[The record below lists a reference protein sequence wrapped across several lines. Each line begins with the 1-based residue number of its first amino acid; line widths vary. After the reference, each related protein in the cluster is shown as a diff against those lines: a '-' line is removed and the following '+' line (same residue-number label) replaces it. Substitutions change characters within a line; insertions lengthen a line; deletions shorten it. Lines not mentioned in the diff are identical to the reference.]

1 MSKQEFEEAIAN
13 ISNSFSLSKEKI
25 GAFSVNW
32 KLLPKALVVIAGK
45 FDRGEPISDA
55 EILEYKKVWKSDDP
69 LIDENGK
76 PFVFYIHDFANSHW
90 GKPNR
95 VFHVAWCQ
103 TLERMDSNGRR
114 ARYVKKGDL
123 DNNDFTV
130 DYGDGKKGI
139 EHLPACINCR
149 TKMQG
154 IVAPS
159 ELYYERERMDIRKFF
174 SLYGRQDLLDISNPM
189 YPVDYPENW
198 NQISQSL
205 RERAGWKCSSCKKD
219 FSNNKTQLHVHH
231 KDGRRGVVH
240 AGNLEVVCVDCH
252 SKKFG
257 HSHMRNGV
265 TRTSRIQSNSSGSFN
280 TATSEIKKTVP
291 QSPVV
296 ATTSISSSQRNKFD
310 SFVSNP
316 DRYATGSDKAK
327 QKVLEVIQTY
337 ESIKKDLN
345 QREQDKFLSALKI
358 YKNEMSKRL

>member
-1 MSKQEFEEAIAN
+1 MGKQEFEEAIAN
-13 ISNSFSLSKEKI
+13 ISSSFSLSKEKI
-25 GAFSVNW
+25 GALSVSW
-32 KLLPKALVVIAGK
+32 KLLPKALVAIAGK

-123 DNNDFTV
+123 VNNDFTV
-130 DYGDGKKGI
+130 DYGEGKKGI
-139 EHLPACINCR
+139 EHLPACINCKS
-149 TKMQG
+149 KMEG
-154 IVAPS
+154 IVAPT
-159 ELYYERERMDIRKFF
+159 ELYYLRDGMDIRKFF
-174 SLYGRQDLLDISNPM
+174 NLYGRQDLLDVSNPM

-198 NQISQSL
+198 SQISASL
-205 RERAGWKCSSCKKD
+205 RERSGWKCNSCKKD
-219 FSNNKTQLHVHH
+219 FSNNKSQLHVHH

-240 AGNLEVVCVDCH
+240 SGNLEVVCADCH
-252 SKKFG
+252 STKFG
-257 HSHMRNGV
+257 HAHMRNGA
-265 TRTSRIQSNSSGSFN
+265 TKFTSRHNSNFKSTVNQAPESPTSSFKVK
-280 TATSEIKKTVP
+280 TSN
-291 QSPVV
+291 
-296 ATTSISSSQRNKFD
+296 ISSSQRNKFD

-337 ESIKKDLN
+337 ETIKKDLN
-345 QREQDKFLSALKI
+345 QKEQDLFLKALKT
-358 YKNEMSKRL
+358 YKDAMKK

>member
-1 MSKQEFEEAIAN
+1 MGNREFEEAIAN
-13 ISNSFSLSKEKI
+13 ISSSFSLSKEKI
-25 GAFSVNW
+25 GALSVNW
-32 KLLPKALVVIAGK
+32 KLLPKELVVIAGK

-55 EILEYKKVWKSDDP
+55 EILEYKKVWRSDDP

-95 VFHVAWCQ
+95 VFHVAWCT
-103 TLERMDSNGRR
+103 TLERMDNNGRK

-130 DYGDGKKGI
+130 DYGEGKKGI

-159 ELYYERERMDIRKFF
+159 DLYYERDDMDIRKFF
-174 SLYGRQDLLDISNPM
+174 NMYGRQDLLDVSNPM
-189 YPVDYPENW
+189 YPVDYPANW
-198 NQISQSL
+198 NQISLSL
-205 RERAGWKCSSCKKD
+205 RERANWTCSSCGLD
-219 FSNNKTQLHVHH
+219 CSTNKNLLHVHH

-257 HSHMRNGV
+257 HSHMRTGVSSSKNRIVFTPKQSTTETVKVPAFTNENTV
-265 TRTSRIQSNSSGSFN
+265 TR
-280 TATSEIKKTVP
+280 V
-291 QSPVV
+291 
-296 ATTSISSSQRNKFD
+296 SSSQQNKLD
-310 SFVSNP
+310 SFIANP
-316 DRYATGSDKAK
+316 DRYATGSEKTKLKVREAQETFNLIKESLSKA
-327 QKVLEVIQTY
+327 
-337 ESIKKDLN
+337 
-345 QREQDKFLSALKI
+345 EQNKFYDALKT
-358 YKNEMSKRL
+358 YQRTLKDRL